1 MIKKIGHVTLFIRD
15 EEEALDFYVGKLGFE
30 KRSDI
35 EIRPGARWLTI
46 APNSESELEVVLQK
60 PDPILQGEEGA
71 RRIEERIGQS
81 PMLIFQSD
89 DLRRDFELWSENG
102 VKFLGQ
108 PEEKPWGLE
117 VSFLDL
123 YGNSFKLFQT
133 PDHPVEE

>member
-1 MIKKIGHVTLFIRD
+1 MIKKIGHITLFIRD

-35 EIRPGARWLTI
+35 EFRPGARWLTI
-46 APNSESELEVVLQK
+46 APNSYSELEIVLQK
-60 PDPILQGEEGA
+60 PNPVFQGEEGA
-71 RRIEERIGQS
+71 KRVKERIGQS

-89 DLRRDFELWSENG
+89 DLQRDFELWSGNG
-102 VKFLGQ
+102 VAFLGK

-117 VSFLDL
+117 VTFLDL